1 MPLPRLFRRRPRP
14 QRHPDRI
21 EDLRITAVVC
31 LHDDAAYGDRY
42 FENMAEQ
49 GVEAIVI
56 ENDAVPE
63 TMAIIERWQARG
75 LVREVINHPYPGH
88 MDWSGLLRRKEEVVN
103 TRDSDWFILWD
114 SDELREPP
122 AGYATLR
129 EAFFA
134 AGSAGYD
141 TINFNEFVFLPTSPD
156 EDYRGRDYLR
166 EMRHYYFFQT
176 QPYERMNGF
185 RKLDRPIRLMNGAG
199 HMVLFKGQKIWPE
212 HCALRH
218 YLFLSEAHGRQK
230 YGPRKN
236 SEEDRRRNWMMERV
250 NTTERNF
257 RLPDPSVMIEKGAG
271 WDTSRPLRQHPSF
284 CYDPAP

>member
-185 RKLDRPIRLMNGAG
+185 RKLDRPIRLMGRNVIGASPRMMFDRIG
-199 HMVLFKGQKIWPE
+199 LSAIKKSGAPNYLMQKRLLLE
-212 HCALRH
+212 TCDLRH
-218 YLFLSEAHGRQK
+218 MNPVTVNEIRAQI
-230 YGPRKN
+230 
-236 SEEDRRRNWMMERV
+236 ER
-250 NTTERNF
+250 
-257 RLPDPSVMIEKGAG
+257 S
-271 WDTSRPLRQHPSF
+271 
-284 CYDPAP
+284 